1 MVVRPAAR
9 PGGRVVRPPP
19 SSSRAPIGARPP
31 APPRATRARRAHLPT
46 ITLPTI
52 TLPTITL
59 PTQAAV
65 EAMTPLERWE
75 LFLHLGDLIQ
85 QITAVQGMVAALLDV
100 YGSEPLWTAQQT
112 ADVLNV
118 HPDTVRDRGA
128 EWGIEA
134 DLGEGV
140 RRYIPEQVR
149 ALRARRKRAQDARLG
164 GGG

>member
-9 PGGRVVRPPP
+9 PGGRVGRPPP
-19 SSSRAPIGARPP
+19 SSRRDPIGARPP

-46 ITLPTI
+46 ITLPT
-52 TLPTITL
+52 
-59 PTQAAV
+59 QAAV
-65 EAMTPLERWE
+65 EAMTPPERWA
-75 LFLHLGDLIQ
+75 LFLHLGVLIQ